1 MRPDEEDRES
11 GVSPDNGSGSQED
24 RQLSVAMMFVGVAM
38 MLLLAFEYAQ
48 WVPGA
53 KAESRFVTN
62 EATSPTPN
70 SIRMT
75 YECPN
80 RFDEFLSISGGFEL
94 AGVTPL
100 LLYFAGV
107 ALWAQATV
115 ANLTLRYVIMGVA
128 IVLALAIFHYGEVLF
143 WHKQVVFWGTI
154 AAVIFFMFK
163 TAPPTR

>member
-1 MRPDEEDRES
+1 VRPDEEDRDS

-38 MLLLAFEYAQ
+38 M
-48 WVPGA
+48 
-53 KAESRFVTN
+53 FVG
-62 EATSPTPN
+62 
-70 SIRMT
+70 
-75 YECPN
+75 
-80 RFDEFLSISGGFEL
+80 FLDVFLSISGGFEL

>member
-38 MLLLAFEYAQ
+38 M
-48 WVPGA
+48 
-53 KAESRFVTN
+53 FVG
-62 EATSPTPN
+62 
-70 SIRMT
+70 
-75 YECPN
+75 
-80 RFDEFLSISGGFEL
+80 FLDVFLSISGGFEL

-115 ANLTLRYVIMGVA
+115 ANPTLRYVIMGVA

>member
-38 MLLLAFEYAQ
+38 M
-48 WVPGA
+48 
-53 KAESRFVTN
+53 FVGFLD
-62 EATSPTPN
+62 
-70 SIRMT
+70 I
-75 YECPN
+75 
-80 RFDEFLSISGGFEL
+80 FLSISGGFEL

-115 ANLTLRYVIMGVA
+115 VNLTLRYVIMGVA

>member
-38 MLLLAFEYAQ
+38 M
-48 WVPGA
+48 
-53 KAESRFVTN
+53 FVG
-62 EATSPTPN
+62 
-70 SIRMT
+70 
-75 YECPN
+75 
-80 RFDEFLSISGGFEL
+80 FLDVFLSISGGFEL

-107 ALWAQATV
+107 ALWAQATI

>member
-1 MRPDEEDRES
+1 LRSDEEDRES
-11 GVSPDNGSGSQED
+11 GVSSDNGSGSQED

-38 MLLLAFEYAQ
+38 M
-48 WVPGA
+48 
-53 KAESRFVTN
+53 FVG
-62 EATSPTPN
+62 
-70 SIRMT
+70 
-75 YECPN
+75 
-80 RFDEFLSISGGFEL
+80 FLDVFLSISGGFEL

-115 ANLTLRYVIMGVA
+115 ANLTVRYVIMGVA
-128 IVLALAIFHYGEVLF
+128 IVLALGIFHYGEVLF

>member
-1 MRPDEEDRES
+1 VRPDEEDRES

-38 MLLLAFEYAQ
+38 M
-48 WVPGA
+48 
-53 KAESRFVTN
+53 FVG
-62 EATSPTPN
+62 
-70 SIRMT
+70 
-75 YECPN
+75 
-80 RFDEFLSISGGFEL
+80 FLDVFLSISGGFEL

>member
-1 MRPDEEDRES
+1 MRPDKQNRES
-11 GVSPDNGSGSQED
+11 DFSSDNGSGSQED
-24 RQLSVAMMFVGVAM
+24 RQLNVAMMFVGVAM
-38 MLLLAFEYAQ
+38 M
-48 WVPGA
+48 
-53 KAESRFVTN
+53 FVG
-62 EATSPTPN
+62 
-70 SIRMT
+70 
-75 YECPN
+75 
-80 RFDEFLSISGGFEL
+80 FLDVFLSISGGFEL

-115 ANLTLRYVIMGVA
+115 VNLTVRYIVMGIA
-128 IVLALAIFHYGEVLF
+128 IVLALGIFHYGEVLF

>member
-1 MRPDEEDRES
+1 VRPDEEDRES

-38 MLLLAFEYAQ
+38 M
-48 WVPGA
+48 
-53 KAESRFVTN
+53 FVG
-62 EATSPTPN
+62 
-70 SIRMT
+70 
-75 YECPN
+75 
-80 RFDEFLSISGGFEL
+80 FLDVFLSISGGFEL

-115 ANLTLRYVIMGVA
+115 ANLTLRYVIVGVA

>member
-1 MRPDEEDRES
+1 VRPDEEDRES

-38 MLLLAFEYAQ
+38 M
-48 WVPGA
+48 
-53 KAESRFVTN
+53 FVG
-62 EATSPTPN
+62 
-70 SIRMT
+70 
-75 YECPN
+75 
-80 RFDEFLSISGGFEL
+80 FLDVFLSISGGFEL

-107 ALWAQATV
+107 ALWAQATI

>member
-38 MLLLAFEYAQ
+38 M
-48 WVPGA
+48 
-53 KAESRFVTN
+53 FVGFLD
-62 EATSPTPN
+62 
-70 SIRMT
+70 I
-75 YECPN
+75 
-80 RFDEFLSISGGFEL
+80 FLSISGGFEL

>member
-38 MLLLAFEYAQ
+38 M
-48 WVPGA
+48 
-53 KAESRFVTN
+53 FVG
-62 EATSPTPN
+62 
-70 SIRMT
+70 
-75 YECPN
+75 
-80 RFDEFLSISGGFEL
+80 FLDVFLSISGGFEL

>member
-1 MRPDEEDRES
+1 
-11 GVSPDNGSGSQED
+11 
-24 RQLSVAMMFVGVAM
+24 MFVGVAM
-38 MLLLAFEYAQ
+38 M
-48 WVPGA
+48 
-53 KAESRFVTN
+53 FVG
-62 EATSPTPN
+62 
-70 SIRMT
+70 
-75 YECPN
+75 
-80 RFDEFLSISGGFEL
+80 FLDVFLSISGGFEL

>member
-38 MLLLAFEYAQ
+38 MSVGFLD
-48 WVPGA
+48 V
-53 KAESRFVTN
+53 
-62 EATSPTPN
+62 
-70 SIRMT
+70 
-75 YECPN
+75 
-80 RFDEFLSISGGFEL
+80 FLSISGGFEL

>member
-38 MLLLAFEYAQ
+38 M
-48 WVPGA
+48 
-53 KAESRFVTN
+53 FVG
-62 EATSPTPN
+62 
-70 SIRMT
+70 
-75 YECPN
+75 
-80 RFDEFLSISGGFEL
+80 FLDVFLSISGGFEL

-128 IVLALAIFHYGEVLF
+128 IVLALAIFHDGEVLF
-143 WHKQVVFWGTI
+143 WHKQVVFWGTND
-154 AAVIFFMFK
+154 AVIFFMFK

>member
-24 RQLSVAMMFVGVAM
+24 RQLSVAMMFVGFLDV
-38 MLLLAFEYAQ
+38 
-48 WVPGA
+48 
-53 KAESRFVTN
+53 
-62 EATSPTPN
+62 
-70 SIRMT
+70 
-75 YECPN
+75 
-80 RFDEFLSISGGFEL
+80 FLSISGGFEL

>member
-1 MRPDEEDRES
+1 MRPDEEDRDS

-38 MLLLAFEYAQ
+38 M
-48 WVPGA
+48 
-53 KAESRFVTN
+53 FVG
-62 EATSPTPN
+62 
-70 SIRMT
+70 
-75 YECPN
+75 
-80 RFDEFLSISGGFEL
+80 FLDVFLSISGGFEL